1 MSADASDLSLVRRVQ
16 HGDKGAFD
24 ALVLK
29 YQHKLVKLVMRYVR
43 NPAEAEDIAQ
53 EAFIKAY
60 RALPQFRGDS
70 AFYTWLYRI
79 AINTAKN
86 AVVSRDRSP
95 IEYELDR
102 SNEESYDMQSR
113 MKDAETPEGL
123 VLTDEIR
130 STVNAAIDALPEDL
144 RTAIVLRE
152 LEGLSYEEIAAA
164 MACPVGTVRSR
175 IFRAREAIGR
185 RLRSVAAG
193 AGPALRGD
201 PERAADRPHHGPRD
215 RGRDRPR
222 SGRELRGAARARGA
236 SGDRAEHD
244 ARELRRGAQH
254 GVLARRTAQSAVG
267 LHDERVG
274 QRRERVDHRRRGTAR
289 CSGQH
294 SVTST
299 SPRWRSP
306 GRPRGWRWPRSKR
319 RRVGSSA

>member
-16 HGDKGAFD
+16 RGDKGAFD

-95 IEYELDR
+95 VEYDLDR
-102 SNEESYDMQSR
+102 SNTDESYDMQGR
-113 MKDAETPEGL
+113 MKDSETPEGL

-130 STVNAAIDALPEDL
+130 STVNAAIDSLPDDL

-175 IFRAREAIGR
+175 IFRAREAIDR
-185 RLRSVAAG
+185 RLREVFEG
-193 AGPALRGD
+193 GLG
-201 PERAADRPHHGPRD
+201 
-215 RGRDRPR
+215 
-222 SGRELRGAARARGA
+222 
-236 SGDRAEHD
+236 RAE
-244 ARELRRGAQH
+244 ELG
-254 GVLARRTAQSAVG
+254 
-267 LHDERVG
+267 
-274 QRRERVDHRRRGTAR
+274 
-289 CSGQH
+289 
-294 SVTST
+294 
-299 SPRWRSP
+299 
-306 GRPRGWRWPRSKR
+306 
-319 RRVGSSA
+319 

>member
-1 MSADASDLSLVRRVQ
+1 MSADASDLSLGRRVQ
-16 HGDKGAFD
+16 RGDKGAFD

-95 IEYELDR
+95 IEYNVDR
-102 SNEESYDMQSR
+102 SSTDSDESYDMQGR
-113 MKDAETPEGL
+113 MRDAETPEGL

-175 IFRAREAIGR
+175 IFRAREAIDH
-185 RLRSVAAG
+185 RLREVFEG
-193 AGPALRGD
+193 GLG
-201 PERAADRPHHGPRD
+201 
-215 RGRDRPR
+215 
-222 SGRELRGAARARGA
+222 
-236 SGDRAEHD
+236 RAE
-244 ARELRRGAQH
+244 ELG
-254 GVLARRTAQSAVG
+254 
-267 LHDERVG
+267 
-274 QRRERVDHRRRGTAR
+274 
-289 CSGQH
+289 
-294 SVTST
+294 
-299 SPRWRSP
+299 
-306 GRPRGWRWPRSKR
+306 
-319 RRVGSSA
+319 